1 MCDGYRDEASI
12 IFRHETKKTIDSASS
27 RASPSSTKS
36 SRPRSRSADRYCSEA
51 AEIYAPKSH
60 PWLKQTGLG
69 KPDVS
74 VEDESVDKFMNKYV
88 MYPCNESSTPGFL
101 EHLPCMFKEV
111 NVEGRLALRYA
122 VQAAA
127 FADLSAGADD
137 SELAQKALK
146 CYGMS
151 LSALGQSLS
160 GPGKVPDDYDLMT
173 VVMLDIFEVGARFEP
188 VYANEGWL
196 VGLAG
201 WLSN

>member
-1 MCDGYRDEASI
+1 MFTHLTPD
-12 IFRHETKKTIDSASS
+12 
-27 RASPSSTKS
+27 
-36 SRPRSRSADRYCSEA
+36 EA
-51 AEIYAPKSH
+51 AEIYTPKSYS
-60 PWLKQTGLG
+60 WLKKTGPK

-74 VEDESVDKFMNKYV
+74 IEDESIDKFMDKYV

-127 FADLSAGADD
+127 FADFCTSVNDA
-137 SELAQKALK
+137 ELAQKALK

-151 LSALGQSLS
+151 LSALGQSLA

-188 VYANEGWL
+188 VCANKG
-196 VGLAG
+196 
-201 WLSN
+201 